1 MYILAR
7 LLCPL
12 IYSWVRAMAESDRRL
27 EGKRKEEARALSYP
41 SHSAW
46 STGQTE
52 AIWVPWLRFPLDRCL
67 PYLHG
72 SSVLWVVPAPEL
84 C

>member
-12 IYSWVRAMAESDRRL
+12 IYSWVRVMAESDRRL
-27 EGKRKEEARALSYP
+27 EGKRKEEAGALSYP

-52 AIWVPWLRFPLDRCL
+52 AI
-67 PYLHG
+67 
-72 SSVLWVVPAPEL
+72 
-84 C
+84 